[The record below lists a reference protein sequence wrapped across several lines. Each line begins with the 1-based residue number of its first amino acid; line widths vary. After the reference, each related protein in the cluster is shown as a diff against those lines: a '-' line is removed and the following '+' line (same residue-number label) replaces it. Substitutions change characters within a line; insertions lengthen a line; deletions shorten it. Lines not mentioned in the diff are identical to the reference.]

1 MAEACGDASEFP
13 ALGLGSA
20 IALGLLRLRGLPST
34 VGAAEMSW
42 PGLFDRTL
50 RVGAAKFFSAGAVAS
65 APATSGAEASGAAP
79 AGADSSTGGAAGA
92 DTAGAEAAG
101 AEALCAEAAVAE
113 ALCAEAA
120 AAEALCAEAAV
131 AEALCVDAEVAEALC
146 HRCVTTTRRTGRGTG
161 RGLLGALVRTCVSL
175 TKLTVQWSS
184 HPS

>member
-101 AEALCAEAAVAE
+101 AEAAVAEAAGAEAAIAEAAVAE
-113 ALCAEAA
+113 AVGAGAAGADEAA
-120 AAEALCAEAAV
+120 SMESNPFSCPLTSQFE
-131 AEALCVDAEVAEALC
+131 LWPLSYT
-146 HRCVTTTRRTGRGTG
+146 RSPSRRT
-161 RGLLGALVRTCVSL
+161 
-175 TKLTVQWSS
+175 KN
-184 HPS
+184 